1 MGGEAK
7 KERQPRQGWT
17 AILVTIRRLQI
28 VCLEEGKVAQYML
41 ITLLSGL
48 QVCTGGGQGVF
59 LDFRE
64 PRGGK

>member
-1 MGGEAK
+1 MD
-7 KERQPRQGWT
+7 

-28 VCLEEGKVAQYML
+28 GCLEEGKVAQYML
-41 ITLLSGL
+41 ITHLSGL
-48 QVCTGGGQGVF
+48 HVCTGGGQGVF